1 MNILFINV
9 CVRQNSRT
17 KRLAD
22 HLLAL
27 VEGEITE
34 VCLEKEDLQPLSGAL
49 LNKRDELLSDMNRE
63 YRKVCAEQNVLS
75 MLRLRA
81 DQSSAISGIRM

>member
-1 MNILFINV
+1 M
-9 CVRQNSRT
+9 
-17 KRLAD
+17 AD

-27 VEGEITE
+27 VESEIIE

-49 LNKRDELLSDMNRE
+49 LNKRDVLLSDMNRE
-63 YRKVCAEQNVLS
+63 YRKVCAEQNGLS
-75 MLRLRA
+75 MSRLRA